1 MNARP
6 ETKRNAVPSKVL
18 AVLGAG
24 ALAFLVSTP
33 RAQAQQSDDI
43 RALKQEVEALQK
55 GQAEMQKGI
64 DDILKTL
71 APLKQRQEAMEFKP
85 QDMSVADAP
94 YVGKKDAPVTVV
106 EFLDYQCPFCRKYH
120 ETVEPQITKD
130 YVSTGKVKYAIRQ
143 LPLTS
148 LHPASVECSQSV
160 LCAGDQGKYWEMAGD
175 VIKNPKKVGPADLS
189 GYAKGL
195 GLDTATFDK
204 CLSSGKYK
212 ERVEAEG
219 AMGEKLGLSG
229 TPSFVV
235 GLTDSSDPSKLR
247 ATDVIRGAQPYSQ
260 FKQTIDDLLAKQKKG
275 T

>member
-6 ETKRNAVPSKVL
+6 EPKRNAVPSKVL

-55 GQAEMQKGI
+55 GQAQMQKGI

-71 APLKQRQEAMEFKP
+71 EPLRRREEAAEFKP

-94 YVGKKDAPVTVV
+94 YIGKKDAPVTVV

-148 LHPASVECSQSV
+148 LHPASVECSQAV

-175 VIKNPKKVGPADLS
+175 VIKNPKNVAPADLS

-195 GLDTATFDK
+195 GLETASFDK

-235 GLTDSSDPSKLR
+235 GLTDSSDPSKLK
-247 ATDVIRGAQPYSQ
+247 ATEVIRGAQPYAQ
-260 FKQTIDDLLAKQKKG
+260 FKQTIDGLLAKQKKG